1 LRIKGQFFP
10 SGSARFSDAVLAASD
25 DDAVLTV
32 RGTDDAVLAEAPR
45 RKVRATSRLGGVR
58 RRLDFPDGARFE
70 TGDDDAVDD
79 MLRRGSGLL
88 HRLEQSWRAVLVS
101 VLLAAA
107 AAAWFAFYGVPIA
120 AHELALRTPPSVAT
134 YITKETMDILEGP
147 LLKPTRLN
155 PAARQRMQNLFAAVA
170 ARQPRGAKAYRL
182 LLRDAPIVGPN
193 AFALPDGTIVLT
205 DQLAAMVAKDA
216 EIEGVFAH
224 EMAHVNR
231 AHTLQ
236 QVYQASLVPAIIVF
250 VTGDATQVGHFAAIL
265 PGILLQSAYS
275 RQFEQESDDDAAR
288 TLRGM
293 GGDPGALGDL
303 LVRMEKKLCG
313 REGGCG
319 PGWLGDHPATAER
332 AARLRGAR

>member
-1 LRIKGQFFP
+1 MSVTGHYFP
-10 SGSARFSDAVLAASD
+10 PGVARYSDASLVASED
-25 DDAVLTV
+25 GKTLTV
-32 RGTDDAVLAEAPR
+32 HNTDGVMLAETPL
-45 RKVRATSRLGGVR
+45 RKVQATSRLGGVK
-58 RRLDFPDGARFE
+58 RRLDFPDGGRFE
-70 TGDDDAVDD
+70 TADDDAVDA
-79 MLRRGSGLL
+79 LFRQGSGVL
-88 HRLEQSWRAVLVS
+88 HRLEQSWRVVLLSVLV
-101 VLLAAA
+101 AAA
-107 AAAWFAFYGVPIA
+107 AAAWCAIYGVPIA
-120 AHELALRTPPSVAT
+120 AHWLALRTPPRVAT
-134 YITKETMDILEGP
+134 YITKQTMDILEGS
-147 LLKPTRLN
+147 LLEPTRLK
-155 PAARQRMQNLFAAVA
+155 PAERQRFQTLFAKVA
-170 ARQPRGAKAYRL
+170 ARQPHGTKGYRL
-182 LLRDAPIVGPN
+182 LLRDSPAVGPN

-236 QVYQASLVPAIIVF
+236 QVYQASLVPAIIAF

-303 LVRMEKKLCG
+303 LERMEKKLCG
-313 REGGCG
+313 RKGCG

-332 AARLRGAR
+332 AARLRGTR

>member
-1 LRIKGQFFP
+1 LGATGHYFP
-10 SGSARFSDAVLAASD
+10 PGSARFSDATLGASD
-25 DDAVLTV
+25 DGKTLTV
-32 RGTDDAVLAEAPR
+32 RALDGAALSEAPR
-45 RKVRATSRLGGVR
+45 RKIQATSRLGGVK
-58 RRLDFPDGARFE
+58 RRLDFPDGGRFE
-70 TGDDDAVDD
+70 TADDDSVDA
-79 MLRRGSGLL
+79 LFRQGSGVL
-88 HRLEQSWRAVLVS
+88 HRLEQSWRVVLVS
-101 VLLAAA
+101 VLVAAA
-107 AAAWFAFYGVPIA
+107 AAAWCAIYGVPIA
-120 AHELALRTPPSVAT
+120 AHWLALRTPPRVAT
-134 YITKETMDILEGP
+134 YITRQTMDILEGP
-147 LLKPTRLN
+147 VLEPTGLKPAERRRFQT
-155 PAARQRMQNLFAAVA
+155 LFARVA
-170 ARQPRGAKAYRL
+170 ARQPRGTKAYRL
-182 LLRDAPIVGPN
+182 LLRNSPAVGPN

-236 QVYQASLVPAIIVF
+236 QVYQASLVPAIIAF

-288 TLRGM
+288 IVRGM

-303 LVRMEKKLCG
+303 LVRMEKTLCG
-313 REGGCG
+313 RKGCG
-319 PGWLGDHPATAER
+319 PSWLGDHPATAER